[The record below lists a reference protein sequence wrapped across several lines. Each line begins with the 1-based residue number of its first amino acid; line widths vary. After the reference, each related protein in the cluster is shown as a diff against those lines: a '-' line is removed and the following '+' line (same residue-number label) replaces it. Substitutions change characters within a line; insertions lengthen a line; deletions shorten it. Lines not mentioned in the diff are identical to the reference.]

1 MRFSESIRPSQLA
14 PSRRRRRLPNMK
26 KACSPWIS
34 KPEIQGREQALAVP
48 PRLTARRRTVR
59 RQSRSASRSHPPKR
73 RRATARFV
81 RPVTG
86 APGKVYWTSAQPQLP
101 LPPKP
106 RVQPCSSEGN
116 RPARRP
122 DPFSRWSPSLAAAE
136 TQSAVFVKAVRR
148 LRDVSSQYNEKRHRK
163 RAHPHYFLDDAIM
176 KRDGG
181 DLARK
186 HARSCCPRP
195 SLRGE
200 RTRGHR
206 RVVAQRAAAH
216 AATAVR
222 PARST
227 SPSPRSAAT
236 RASYPVIRP
245 ATPPS
250 AKACSHR

>member
-1 MRFSESIRPSQLA
+1 
-14 PSRRRRRLPNMK
+14 MK

-181 DLARK
+181 GSRANTCAVMLSSTVVTRRTDSRAPQSRRATRCCACRNRRTARTQ
-186 HARSCCPRP
+186 HVAVATQ
-195 SLRGE
+195 RGN
-200 RTRGHR
+200 
-206 RVVAQRAAAH
+206 A
-216 AATAVR
+216 
-222 PARST
+222 
-227 SPSPRSAAT
+227 